1 LLDNPSR
8 ARDEVTSFARRTAER
23 LHERLPRITSVPHR
37 VKIIDERDT
46 TGKPDEEM
54 LLQLKHKRALSL
66 INKRRHVI
74 LKMMTQTK
82 KNQIKMGEQWND
94 TPLVR
99 DNSIYCRELLERAN
113 QVEQVYRE
121 TQSRQRPRTSMLTR
135 RIPEKNTTPS
145 EVTTTNTNVV
155 PSVSSS
161 LTPFQDA
168 LSIHQIEQ
176 TKNIRILRSTRPL
189 TAPMKANWVNYC

>member
-1 LLDNPSR
+1 MLDNPSR

-121 TQSRQRPRTSMLTR
+121 EQSDHEHQCLHEESPRKIQLLRKSRQRIQMSHLQFP
-135 RIPEKNTTPS
+135 
-145 EVTTTNTNVV
+145 
-155 PSVSSS
+155 
-161 LTPFQDA
+161 
-168 LSIHQIEQ
+168 HH
-176 TKNIRILRSTRPL
+176 
-189 TAPMKANWVNYC
+189 